1 MMEDFRKPTL
11 MQMQVSLLKKIALTA
26 GIMLALILI
35 VYYFKVP
42 NPNMI
47 LIAGLVLCSALFG
60 FGGGV
65 VAAAIMLGY
74 TLFFFSTDHSF
85 TQFTPENLQKVF
97 VSLLGIAADML
108 FVCFLKQAEVRAF
121 RKIDSLTEE
130 LHHEN
135 EMLQQISVTDALTGI
150 RNRLALRKD
159 YESYVGHEVT
169 VMMLDL
175 NDFKQINDTRG
186 HEEGDRILHE
196 TGRVLADAF
205 GEEHCYRYG
214 GDEFLVI
221 VPDISESEF
230 QQKLDTVMQS
240 KPAVDD
246 SLRADFSA
254 GYVHAMLND
263 SDLLRSLI
271 HTADEKMYV
280 VKRGKESA
288 HIRSVNPPALR
299 QMTNAEEYSVREMRD
314 FLESM
319 SGQYDLA
326 RVVDP
331 IECRILAF
339 REDGKIE
346 RNERCYGIW
355 NAEQK
360 CINCSSAAACRT
372 GCHQEKAEYFD
383 DKVFFIQS
391 NPVVLRLEDGSTFD
405 AVVELVNV
413 DVESTQPANDR
424 AAENIGTRASHYMAH
439 HDSMTNV
446 LNSDAFNELSREM
459 IRKSPGLSW
468 VMITSN
474 IMNFRLINTLFSD
487 MKGNEVLIKT
497 ASMLREISEGARGL
511 CGRIGG
517 DQFAMLLPGIV
528 FRADRLEQTAREL
541 ATLFN
546 SGLYTFCIHFGVY
559 EIDDPSLP
567 VSVMCGRANSALR
580 TIREDLTRTVAYFD
594 DAILQKMLFEQ
605 RVIGSFEEALRDG
618 QFRMYLQPLVREDGS
633 AIGAEA
639 LVRWHKSDGTL
650 IMPGDFIEILEN
662 VGLIQKLDLYIWELA
677 VKQLSLWKKNGN
689 GDLFISVNM
698 SAKDIYS
705 IDVYEVLTGLVEKYG
720 VDSRMLRLEITETA
734 LLVEPEKSDA
744 VVSKLRAKGFLVE
757 IDDFGKGYSSLS
769 LLKNIQADVLKI
781 DMSFL
786 REIRDGER
794 SRAILQSVIGMA
806 DSLGMDVI
814 TEGVETEQQL
824 HALSEM
830 GCSHF
835 QGYYFS
841 RPVPVE
847 EFEARYIR
855 Y

>member
-11 MQMQVSLLKKIALTA
+11 MQMQVSLPKKIALTA

-60 FGGGV
+60 FGGGA

-85 TQFTPENLQKVF
+85 TQFTPEKLQKVF

-150 RNRLALRKD
+150 RNRMALRKD

-196 TGRVLADAF
+196 TGRILADAF

-230 QQKLDTVMQS
+230 QQKLDTVMRS
-240 KPAVDD
+240 KPSVDG

-288 HIRSVNPPALR
+288 TIRPVNPPALR
-299 QMTNAEEYSVREMRD
+299 QMTNAEEYSVREMRE
-314 FLESM
+314 FLENM
-319 SGQYDLA
+319 SGKYDLA

-331 IECRILAF
+331 IECRILDF

-405 AVVELVNV
+405 AVVELVSI
-413 DVESTQPANDR
+413 DAESTQPANDR

-446 LNSDAFNELSREM
+446 LNSDAFNEQSREM

-528 FRADRLEQTAREL
+528 FREDRLEQTAREL
-541 ATLFN
+541 AELFN

-594 DAILQKMLFEQ
+594 DTLLQKMLFEQ
-605 RVIGSFEEALRDG
+605 RVIGSFEEALKDG

-677 VKQLSLWKKNGN
+677 VKQLSIWKKNGKR
-689 GDLFISVNM
+689 DLFISVNM

-705 IDVYEVLTGLVEKYG
+705 IDVYETLTRLVDKYG

-824 HALSEM
+824 LVAM
-830 GCSHF
+830 GCGSF

-847 EFEARYIR
+847 EFEARYVR
-855 Y
+855 N

>member
-11 MQMQVSLLKKIALTA
+11 MQMQVSLPKKIALTA

-240 KPAVDD
+240 KPLVDG
-246 SLRADFSA
+246 SVRADFSA
-254 GYVHAMLND
+254 GYVHAILND

-288 HIRSVNPPALR
+288 NIQPMNPPALR
-299 QMTNAEEYSVREMRD
+299 QMTNAEEYSVREMRE
-314 FLESM
+314 FLENM
-319 SGQYDLA
+319 SGKYDLA

-331 IECRILAF
+331 IECRILDF

-391 NPVVLRLEDGSTFD
+391 NPVVLRLGDGSTFD
-405 AVVELVNV
+405 AVVELVSI
-413 DVESTQPANDR
+413 DAESTKPANDR

-446 LNSDAFNELSREM
+446 LNSDAFNEQSREM

-497 ASMLREISEGARGL
+497 AAMLREISEGARGL

-528 FRADRLEQTAREL
+528 FREDRLEQTAREL
-541 ATLFN
+541 AELFN

-594 DAILQKMLFEQ
+594 DTILQKILFEQ
-605 RVIGSFEEALRDG
+605 RVIGSFEEALKDG

-677 VKQLSLWKKNGN
+677 VKQLSIWKKNGKR
-689 GDLFISVNM
+689 DLFISVNM

-705 IDVYEVLTGLVEKYG
+705 IDVYETLTRLVDKYG

-824 HALSEM
+824 RALSEM

-847 EFEARYIR
+847 EFEARYVR
-855 Y
+855 N